1 MAEHEDELVS
11 VALIRE
17 DLRYLLVAA
26 SNYLDELRER
36 GEHDPKLDRAI
47 YRIGS
52 TASMA
57 EWQPK
62 PRRED
67 APPPDE
73 ES

>member
-1 MAEHEDELVS
+1 MADYEEELVS

-36 GEHDPKLDRAI
+36 GEHDPKLERAI
-47 YRIGS
+47 HRIAS
-52 TASMA
+52 TANVA

-62 PRRED
+62 PRRD
-67 APPPDE
+67 PPPSTE
-73 ES
+73 